1 MNISHRT
8 SFYTIIPKEDR
19 CVNAPTQETEQVQS
33 GEEAGKKKKRQGR
46 MFKRK
51 NPSRN
56 MLECLTSHL
65 IKSTR
70 GRSFGFE

>member
-33 GEEAGKKKKRQGR
+33 GEEAGEKKKTRTHVQKEESLSQHVG
-46 MFKRK
+46 MLDESFNQEHARK
-51 NPSRN
+51 E
-56 MLECLTSHL
+56 LWL
-65 IKSTR
+65 
-70 GRSFGFE
+70 